1 MCGVTLS
8 NLQFAQQ
15 NNGVGFWNSTTML
28 RYCNKS
34 YATPTSYN
42 EQCCG
47 CTDVKVVVI
56 IPHHSMAVVSK
67 TTHA

>member
-1 MCGVTLS
+1 MCVVTLS

-15 NNGVGFWNSTTML
+15 NNGVGFWNSTTTL
-28 RYCNKS
+28 HYCNKS

-42 EQCCG
+42 EQCCE

-56 IPHHSMAVVSK
+56 IPHHRMAAVSK